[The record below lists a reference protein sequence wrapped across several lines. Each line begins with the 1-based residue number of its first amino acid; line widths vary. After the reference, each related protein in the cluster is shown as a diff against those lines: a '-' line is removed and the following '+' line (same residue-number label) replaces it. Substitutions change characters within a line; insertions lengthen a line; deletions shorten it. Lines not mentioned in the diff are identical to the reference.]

1 MNIEFLPSQVD
12 PTEVKLQ
19 FVDSPDVKDL
29 IAKLPANH
37 EATMR
42 LVRLFKGFIVLRIFI
57 HFYDMKLASLGTHL
71 KGPVKPE
78 PNC

>member
-57 HFYDMKLASLGTHL
+57 HFYDMKLESLGTHL